1 MPIVKPIS
9 GHTSCK
15 GIYRYLTKRNRALA
29 SDYLNL
35 DVPERDGDD
44 PFDWAEVMDD
54 TRRRNGNDRAWGGHR
69 ARTYKHYVLS
79 PDPEDGIGLDALREL
94 ATAWAEKNFTDYEVA
109 IVYHDDNERGI
120 PHAHVVVNNTNLAT
134 GKRLQDP
141 NPKALKHSAQEM
153 ARERHLRD
161 LDTDMPQLDSRKPD
175 RFRNAPTHQAVYR
188 RRSEKAIEAEGG
200 YSWVSDIRR
209 RVGIARSVARSEREF
224 RSVLKSIGIE
234 VADNS
239 PKAARRDWV
248 YSFSEHPTWK
258 ITGENLGV
266 AYGRESVTRKISG
279 SFGRLSDASERQIAK
294 VARTAYEL
302 DDLERLRALADAVE
316 YVERNRIRDQRQL
329 DESEAPAEVAELVRD
344 AGILPERSAP
354 RVVNENRKQRKER
367 ESRRAGKDQRTAQS
381 RERAEKHEK
390 GR

>member
-35 DVPERDGDD
+35 DVPERIEGQ

-141 NPKALKHSAQEM
+141 DPKALKHSAQEM
-153 ARERHLRD
+153 ARGRHLRD

-224 RSVLKSIGIE
+224 RSVLKNIGIE

>member
-9 GHTSCK
+9 GHTSCR
-15 GIYRYLTKRNRALA
+15 GIYRYLTKKNRALA
-29 SDYLNL
+29 SDYINL
-35 DVPERDGDD
+35 DVPEQIEGG
-44 PFDWAEVMDD
+44 PFDWADVMDD

-94 ATAWAEKNFTDYEVA
+94 ATAWAQKHFADYEVA

-141 NPKALKHSAQEM
+141 DPKALKHSAQEM
-153 ARERHLRD
+153 AMERHLRD
-161 LDTDMPQLDSRKPD
+161 LDTDMPQLDSRRPD
-175 RFRNAPTHQAVYR
+175 RFKNASTHQAVYR

-200 YSWVSDIRR
+200 YSWVADIRR

-234 VADNS
+234 VSDNS

-248 YSFSEHPTWK
+248 YSFTDHPTRR

-266 AYGRESVTRKISG
+266 AYGKEAITRKVNG

-302 DDLERLRALADAVE
+302 DDLEKLRALADAVE
-316 YVERNRIRDQRQL
+316 YVERNRIRDERQL
-329 DESEAPAEVAELVRD
+329 AESGAPAEVAELVKD
-344 AGILPERSAP
+344 AGILPEKSVP
-354 RVVNENRKQRKER
+354 RVVNESKRRKYEH
-367 ESRRAGKDQRTAQS
+367 ETRRTGKDQRTTQN
-381 RERAEKHEK
+381 RNRTQKRGK
-390 GR
+390 DR

>member
-15 GIYRYLTKRNRALA
+15 GIYRYLTKKNRALA

-35 DVPERDGDD
+35 DVPERNGED
-44 PFDWAEVMDD
+44 PFDWAKVMDD
-54 TRRRNGNDRAWGGHR
+54 TRRRNGNDRAWGGRR

-79 PDPEDGIGLDALREL
+79 PDPEDGIDLDALREL
-94 ATAWAEKNFTDYEVA
+94 ATAWAEKHFADYEVA
-109 IVYHDDNERGI
+109 IIYHDDNERGI
-120 PHAHVVVNNTNLAT
+120 PHAHVVVNNTNLTT

-141 NPKALKHSAQEM
+141 DPKALKHSAQEM
-153 ARERHLRD
+153 AKERHLRD
-161 LDTDMPQLDSRKPD
+161 LDTDMPQLDSRRPD

-200 YSWVSDIRR
+200 YSWVADIRR

-224 RSVLKSIGIE
+224 RSVLSSIGIE

-248 YSFSEHPTWK
+248 YSFADHPTWK
-258 ITGENLGV
+258 VSGENLGI
-266 AYGRESVTRKISG
+266 AYGREAVTRRVNG
-279 SFGRLSDASERQIAK
+279 TFGRLSDASERQIAK
-294 VARTAYEL
+294 VARTAYKL

-316 YVERNRIRDQRQL
+316 YVERNRIRDKHQL
-329 DESEAPAEVAELVRD
+329 DESGAPTEVAELVRD

-354 RVVNENRKQRKER
+354 KVVNENRKQRKER
-367 ESRRAGKDQRTAQS
+367 ESRHAGKEQQS
-381 RERAEKHEK
+381 TQNRDRAEKHEK

>member
-141 NPKALKHSAQEM
+141 DPKALKHSAQEM

-200 YSWVSDIRR
+200 YSWVADIRR

-224 RSVLKSIGIE
+224 RSVLSSIGVE

-248 YSFSEHPTWK
+248 YSFADHPTWK
-258 ITGENLGV
+258 VTGENLGV
-266 AYGRESVTRKISG
+266 AYGREAVTRKMG
-279 SFGRLSDASERQIAK
+279 STFGRLSDANERQIAK
-294 VARTAYEL
+294 AARTAYEL

-316 YVERNRIRDQRQL
+316 YVERNRIRDERQL
-329 DESEAPAEVAELVRD
+329 EESGAPAEVAELVKD
-344 AGILPERSAP
+344 AGILPERSVT
-354 RVVNENRKQRKER
+354 RVVSESRKQQKE
-367 ESRRAGKDQRTAQS
+367 SGNRRAGIEQRSTQN
-381 RERAEKHEK
+381 RDRAEKREK

>member
-1 MPIVKPIS
+1 
-9 GHTSCK
+9 
-15 GIYRYLTKRNRALA
+15 
-29 SDYLNL
+29 
-35 DVPERDGDD
+35 
-44 PFDWAEVMDD
+44 MDD

-94 ATAWAEKNFTDYEVA
+94 AVAWAERHFADYEVA

-134 GKRLQDP
+134 GNRLQDP
-141 NPKALKHSAQEM
+141 DPKALKHSAQEM
-153 ARERHLRD
+153 AQERHLRD
-161 LDTDMPQLDSRKPD
+161 LDTDMPQLDSRRPD
-175 RFRNAPTHQAVYR
+175 RFRSAPTHQAVYR

-224 RSVLKSIGIE
+224 RNVLSSIGVE

-248 YSFSEHPTWK
+248 YSFSDHPSWR

-266 AYGRESVTRKISG
+266 AYGREAVTRRVSG

-302 DDLERLRALADAVE
+302 DDLEKLRALADAVE
-316 YVERNRIRDQRQL
+316 YVERNRIRDRRQL
-329 DESEAPAEVAELVRD
+329 EESEAPTEGAELVRD
-344 AGILPERSAP
+344 AGILPEWSAP
-354 RVVNENRKQRKER
+354 RVVRENKQQRQDREDRRSGKE
-367 ESRRAGKDQRTAQS
+367 QRSTQS
-381 RERAEKHEK
+381 RDRAEKREK

>member
-141 NPKALKHSAQEM
+141 DPKALKHSAQEM
-153 ARERHLRD
+153 ARGRHLRD

-266 AYGRESVTRKISG
+266 AYGRESVTRKING

>member
-35 DVPERDGDD
+35 DVPERIEGQ
-44 PFDWAEVMDD
+44 PFDWAEVMDE

-141 NPKALKHSAQEM
+141 DPKALKHSAQEM

-200 YSWVSDIRR
+200 YSWVADIRR

-224 RSVLKSIGIE
+224 RSVLSSIGVE

-248 YSFSEHPTWK
+248 YSFADHPTWK
-258 ITGENLGV
+258 VTGENLGV
-266 AYGRESVTRKISG
+266 AYGREAVTRKMG
-279 SFGRLSDASERQIAK
+279 STFGRLSDANERQIAK
-294 VARTAYEL
+294 AARTAYEL

-316 YVERNRIRDQRQL
+316 YVERNRIRDERQL
-329 DESEAPAEVAELVRD
+329 EESGAPAEVAELVKD
-344 AGILPERSAP
+344 AGILPERSVT
-354 RVVNENRKQRKER
+354 RVVSESRKQQKE
-367 ESRRAGKDQRTAQS
+367 SGNRRAGIEQRSTQN
-381 RERAEKHEK
+381 RDRAEKREK